1 MGIDMRDKIP
11 TTRAVIAIRKAGVSV
26 RPHFVRY
33 EKEAVT
39 DSAAAGIGVTSHDV
53 VKTLVMED
61 HEENSFIVLMHGDM
75 QVSTKELA
83 RILGVK
89 RVTPVTI
96 KKAERLTG
104 YMVGGIS
111 PFGTRRKLPVYIEES
126 ILQLP
131 RFYING
137 GRRGFLVEMLP
148 REIEE
153 ILKPIKVVVGRS
165 T

>member
-1 MGIDMRDKIP
+1 MRDKIP

-33 EKEAVT
+33 EKESVT

-61 HEENSFIVLMHGDM
+61 HEKNAFIVLMQGDM
-75 QVSTKELA
+75 EVSTKDLA
-83 RILGVK
+83 RLLGVK
-89 RVTPVTI
+89 RVSPATI

-104 YMVGGIS
+104 YRVGGIS
-111 PFGTRRKLPVYIEES
+111 PFGTRRKLPIYIEES
-126 ILQLP
+126 ILELP

-137 GRRGFLVEMLP
+137 GRRGFLVELLP
-148 REIEE
+148 EE
-153 ILKPIKVVVGRS
+153 IKTILSPIMVNVGRD
-165 T
+165 